1 MKPHVGQCMNTA
13 YTNTGIAVRNIRVYI
28 CLINVYMSIYTNA
41 ILLARFERVAYALS
55 AWLGLL
61 CQSTSG
67 RRKSVRLVHEA
78 IGFTCAASAVH
89 VKYTR
94 ASAQAV
100 SLPFEEQGKVYTP

>member
-1 MKPHVGQCMNTA
+1 MF
-13 YTNTGIAVRNIRVYI
+13 
-28 CLINVYMSIYTNA
+28 INVYIYICVYTDT

-55 AWLGLL
+55 AWLGFL

-67 RRKSVRLVHEA
+67 HRKSVRIVHEA
-78 IGFTCAASAVH
+78 MDLTCAASAVH
-89 VKYTR
+89 VRYTR